1 MISRT
6 EIEEGNEFEERKEIS
21 QTEGSSGPNELE
33 NSVNQIL
40 KRTQKLLKKRRK
52 VEEMKW

>member
-6 EIEEGNEFEERKEIS
+6 EIEERKENA

-40 KRTQKLLKKRRK
+40 KRTQKFKKIKKKQTNEEK
-52 VEEMKW
+52 VVEMK

>member
-52 VEEMKW
+52 VEEMK